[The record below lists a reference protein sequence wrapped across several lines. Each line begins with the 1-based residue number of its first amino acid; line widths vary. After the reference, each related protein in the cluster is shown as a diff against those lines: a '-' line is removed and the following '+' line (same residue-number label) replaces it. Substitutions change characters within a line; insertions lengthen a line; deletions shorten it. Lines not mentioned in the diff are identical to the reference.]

1 MLGMRVPAIV
11 WGGCLLVAACS
22 RPPVPPVAT
31 IDAPADGWMG
41 SLPLTF
47 NLTASGTTIAAVAD
61 QRSGGAHFH
70 LFVNTDLSPDGEPI
84 PAGQPNVIHL
94 GGGQTSYTFDSLPA
108 GNYRVIL
115 VLGDNAHVPLP
126 GQKTDTVNFMV
137 H

>member
-1 MLGMRVPAIV
+1 MRRKQML
-11 WGGCLLVAACS
+11 WGVCLLVVGCS

-41 SLPLTF
+41 SGPLTF

-70 LFVNTDLSPDGEPI
+70 LFLDVDVSPEGVPI
-84 PAGQPNVIHL
+84 PVGQPGVIHL

-108 GNYRVIL
+108 GNHRVIV